1 MGNACSLETTEN
13 TDIYTDEQAEID
25 AKEAGIKP
33 RPQEIKDEIDERG
46 AFIRQTNIFVKP
58 FGDNEGDLKA
68 EDGRY
73 AVYWMHGCHWSNR
86 PVIVR
91 DILGLTDVIQD
102 VATSHSGVSNR
113 YGHGF
118 GDQKDHK
125 DPICGVHFLSEFY
138 KNVDPD
144 FTGRAT
150 TPTLVDI
157 KEKKAVN
164 NDYHRLSNYIEVQF
178 RKFQPADA
186 PDLYPV
192 KYRKE
197 IDEFNDWLFPTI
209 NNGHYRMAFCQSW
222 EAYEEAY
229 NDFFESLEKLDKR
242 LESNRFLFG
251 DYITDSDVRL
261 YVTLV
266 RWETSYYHNVGPIKK
281 RITEYKNI
289 WGYVK
294 ELFAIPEFR
303 KYTFFE
309 FPKNNEK
316 GIFVSY
322 PKRIAAQVPYDKL
335 WATDGERKKLSAD
348 PDNVYKKHPE
358 GETVE
363 DYQTVIS
370 ASKWNSDSRADRNPA
385 NRYLSEDASIN
396 PIASKLR
403 D

>member
-1 MGNACSLETTEN
+1 MANACSLVRPATAA
-13 TDIYTDEQAEID
+13 YTDAEAEAY
-25 AKEAGIKP
+25 AKEVGVPP
-33 RPQEIKDEIDERG
+33 RPQETRNEIDERG
-46 AFIRQTNIFVKP
+46 AFIRQPNAFIRP
-58 FGDNEGDLKA
+58 FGKGESDLHA
-68 EDGRY
+68 EANRF
-73 AVYWMHGCHWSNR
+73 AVYWAHGCHWSNR

-91 DILGLTDVIQD
+91 DILGLQDVIGD
-102 VATSHSGVSNR
+102 VATTHSGETNV

-118 GDQKDHK
+118 ADQPGHK
-125 DPICGVHFLSEFY
+125 DPICGAYFLSEFY
-138 KNVDPD
+138 KRANPD

-150 TPTLVDI
+150 TPTLVDV

-164 NDYHRLSNYIEVQF
+164 NDYHRLTNYIEVQF
-178 RKFQPADA
+178 RPFQPADA

-197 IDEFNDWLFPTI
+197 VDEFNDWLFPTV

-222 EAYEEAY
+222 EAYSEAY
-229 NDFFESLEKLDKR
+229 EDFFESIEKLDKR
-242 LESNRFLFG
+242 LETNRFLFG

-266 RWETSYYHNVGPIKK
+266 RWETSYYHNVGPMKK
-281 RITEYKNI
+281 RITEYPNI

-294 ELFAIPEFR
+294 DLFSLPVFR

-309 FPKNNEK
+309 FPKNDAK
-316 GIFVSY
+316 GIFASY

-335 WATDGERKKLSAD
+335 WATDGARKALSAD
-348 PDNVYKKHPE
+348 PENVFKKHPE
-358 GETVE
+358 GETAE
-363 DYQTVIS
+363 DYQSEIS
-370 ASKWNSDSRADRNPA
+370 VSKWNAKAQADRNPMV
-385 NRYLSEDASIN
+385 RTLSQDASVN

>member
-1 MGNACSLETTEN
+1 MANACSIFRNNKTP
-13 TDIYTDEQAEID
+13 YTDETAEKY
-25 AKEAGIKP
+25 AKEVGAAP
-33 RPQEIKDEIDERG
+33 RPQEIKAEIDERG
-46 AFIRQTNIFVKP
+46 AFIRQPNAFIKP
-58 FGDNEGDLKA
+58 FGEGADDLHA

-73 AVYWMHGCHWSNR
+73 AVYWAHGCHWSNR

-91 DILGLTDVIQD
+91 DILGLENVIAD
-102 VATSHSGVSNR
+102 AHTTHSGESNI

-118 GDQKDHK
+118 GDSPDHK
-125 DPICGVHFLSEFY
+125 DPILGAYFLSEFY
-138 KNVDPD
+138 KNANPD
-144 FTGRAT
+144 YKGRAT
-150 TPTLVDI
+150 TPTLVDV

-164 NDYHRLSNYIEVQF
+164 NDYHRLTNYIEVQF

-222 EAYEEAY
+222 EAYKESY
-229 NDFFESLEKLDKR
+229 DDFFDSIEKIDKR
-242 LESNRFLFG
+242 LETNRFLFG

-281 RITEYKNI
+281 RITEYENV

-294 ELFAIPEFR
+294 ELFGIPEFR

-309 FPKNNEK
+309 FPERKTK
-316 GIFVSY
+316 GIFASY
-322 PKRIAAQVPYDKL
+322 AERIASQVPYDEL
-335 WATDGERKKLSAD
+335 WKSDGSRRSLSAD
-348 PDNVYKKHPE
+348 PDNFYKKHPE
-358 GETVE
+358 GETAE
-363 DYQTVIS
+363 DYQSVIS
-370 ASKWNSDSRADRNPA
+370 VSKWNDEDPARRNPFE
-385 NRYLSEDASIN
+385 RTLSQDASVN
-396 PIASKLR
+396 PIESKLR